1 MGATKG
7 YASIA
12 MRGECCYTR
21 HMTRYDTNEI
31 FGLKVVVIGG
41 GTGSFTLLSGLKKYT
56 HSITALVNMVDDG
69 GSTGQLRD
77 ELGVLPA
84 GDVRQCLVALSSSP
98 KVRDLFNYR
107 FDEGSMKGHAFGNL
121 FMAALEK
128 MTGSFSQAVETASE
142 VLGVNGRVFPITLDD
157 TKLSLKLHDGTIVE
171 GEHAIGT
178 TKIPGNE
185 RPWLE
190 LSPPANINPRARQAI
205 LDADLVVIAPG
216 LLYGSLA
223 PVLLVCGVTRS
234 LAETKAKKV
243 YVCNLVNK
251 PEQTDGFTVSDY
263 ADEIER
269 FSGVKLDYVLYN
281 NHRPPQELIDKY
293 AHDGEMLVEW
303 NKEELKKKHYY
314 ASGKRLIADT
324 AWVNTNSSS
333 DPLVAQRSLIR
344 HDSDRVAREL
354 MRIYFA

>member
-1 MGATKG
+1 METAGIK
-7 YASIA
+7 I
-12 MRGECCYTR
+12 
-21 HMTRYDTNEI
+21 
-31 FGLKVVVIGG
+31 VVIGG
-41 GTGSFTLLSGLKKYT
+41 GTGSFTLLSGLKKYANN
-56 HSITALVNMVDDG
+56 ITALVNMVDDG

-98 KVRDLFNYR
+98 EVRDLFNYR
-107 FDEGSMKGHAFGNL
+107 FDEGSLKGHAFGNL

-128 MTGSFSQAVETASE
+128 MTGSFAKAVETASR
-142 VLGVNGRVFPITLDD
+142 VLSVNGEVHPITLDD
-157 TKLSLKLHDGTIVE
+157 TTMSISLKDGTLVN
-171 GEHAIGT
+171 GQHAAESL
-178 TKIPGNE
+178 KIPVGE

-190 LSPPANINPRARQAI
+190 LKPPANINPKARQAI

-223 PVLLVCGVTRS
+223 PVLLVRGVTRA

-251 PEQTDGFTVSDY
+251 PGQTDDFTVADY

-269 FSGVKLDYVLYN
+269 FSGIKLDVVLYN
-281 NHRPPQELIDKY
+281 DHRPSKELIEKY
-293 AHDGEMLVEW
+293 AKDGEMLVEW
-303 NKEELKKKHYY
+303 DEKELEKKHYH

-324 AWVNTNSSS
+324 AWVNTNSKA
-333 DPLVAQRSLIR
+333 DPLAASRSLIR
-344 HDSDRVAREL
+344 HDADKVAREL